1 MKKLLLGVLLVF
13 VGMAANAERRD
24 EESRGIGIH

>member
-13 VGMAANAERRD
+13 VGMAANAERMADRWVL
-24 EESRGIGIH
+24 IGE